1 MTWDRKL
8 WPRGGGPLPGAGRDE
23 AAGGGRD
30 GKRTESA
37 PTETVFR
44 EMGYAFVDLL
54 VEYLKGLEGR
64 RVYGP
69 VSPAGMD
76 DLFAETLPEDGLSF
90 EEIVEE
96 CRTKVFPNTM
106 AIGSRRYFGMM
117 NPAPLPVAVFADAL
131 CAAMNQNVASWRHAP
146 AGTAIE
152 KRVIR
157 WLCELC
163 GLGES
168 SFGTFVPGGSLAN
181 VTGLKLAINRALGRD
196 LSQVD
201 RREAPGAELAKL
213 TCYVSSQAHYS
224 FDKAVDL
231 LGLGRGQLRKIREDD
246 LFRIDLQELEE
257 TIERDRKEGLQPCCV
272 IGIAGTTNTGS
283 VDKLDRL
290 AEIARRHGCWYHVD
304 AAYGGAVLLSD
315 RYSPMLRGIAEAD
328 SITVDPHKWFYIP
341 FEAGG
346 ILVREGDF
354 LRKSFLVHPEYYM
367 ERVLQEHGQAK
378 GTTGADTGRL
388 VLPDRRGF
396 HMGDKVNFFQYG
408 VQGSRRFNAFKVWL
422 AFKMVGRRQ
431 YAAWV
436 ENDIELARILAAM
449 LRRER
454 EFRLIGPS
462 TLGIC
467 NFRWEPAS
475 GDGSGGFSPE
485 EIDQLNR
492 DLQELIEQE
501 GDAWF
506 SHTIL
511 KGRVSLRVN
520 VENRR
525 MEQADIARLV
535 RVLKRGAESILQ
547 TRTGSGQKPAKGQ
560 S

>member
-1 MTWDRKL
+1 MQRDSKRWL
-8 WPRGGGPLPGAGRDE
+8 GGMALPPRTGREDGSRETPAGLRGDQSSPEQELRDI
-23 AAGGGRD
+23 
-30 GKRTESA
+30 
-37 PTETVFR
+37 
-44 EMGYAFVDLL
+44 GYAFVDLM

-76 DLFAETLPEDGLSF
+76 DLFDESLPEAGTTFDD
-90 EEIVEE
+90 IVQE

-117 NPAPLPVAVFADAL
+117 NPAPLPVAIFAETL
-131 CAAMNQNVASWRHAP
+131 SAAMNQNVASWRHAP

-157 WLCELC
+157 WLCELF
-163 GLGES
+163 GLGVRG
-168 SFGTFVPGGSLAN
+168 FGTFTPGGSLAN
-181 VTGLKLAINRALGRD
+181 ITGLKLAINRSLGRD

-201 RREAPGAELAKL
+201 RDDAPGEELARL
-213 TCYVSSQAHYS
+213 TFYVSSQAHYS
-224 FDKAVDL
+224 YDKAVDL
-231 LGLGRGQLRKIREDD
+231 LGLGRGQLRKIPEDD
-246 LFRIDLQELEE
+246 LFRIDLDQLEAVIRQDE
-257 TIERDRKEGLQPCCV
+257 ADGLLPCCI

-283 VDKLDRL
+283 VDKLDKL
-290 AEIARRHGCWYHVD
+290 AEIARDHNCWYHVD
-304 AAYGGAVLLSD
+304 PAYGGAVMLSK
-315 RYSPMLRGIAEAD
+315 RYSAMLHGIEQAD

-346 ILVREGDF
+346 ILVKEGDF

-367 ERVLQEHGQAK
+367 EQVRREGEQIDSEVGDGK
-378 GTTGADTGRL
+378 SPL
-388 VLPDRRGF
+388 VIPDKRSY

-422 AFKMVGRRQ
+422 AFKMIGRRQ

-436 ENDIELARILAAM
+436 ENDIELARIFASK
-449 LRRER
+449 LRRHR
-454 EFRLIGPS
+454 DFHLIGPN

-467 NFRWEPAS
+467 NFRWDPL
-475 GDGSGGFSPE
+475 GHDGQPRFAPE
-485 EIDQLNR
+485 VADQLNR

-506 SHTIL
+506 SHTTL
-511 KGRVSLRVN
+511 KGRVALRVN
-520 VENRR
+520 VENRG
-525 MEQADIARLV
+525 MEQADLMRLV
-535 RVLKRGAESILQ
+535 RVLTRGALRIL
-547 TRTGSGQKPAKGQ
+547 KEQ
-560 S
+560 SQ